1 MVADAEGLSDDDKLD
16 ENDCE
21 SLCVVLGEALRESEE
36 LSLSELVSVLESEA
50 VDDGVSL
57 SDSECEKESE
67 LVSEVDSEEV
77 RLSDWV
83 SESE

>member
-1 MVADAEGLSDDDKLD
+1 M
-16 ENDCE
+16 
-21 SLCVVLGEALRESEE
+21 LGEALWESEE